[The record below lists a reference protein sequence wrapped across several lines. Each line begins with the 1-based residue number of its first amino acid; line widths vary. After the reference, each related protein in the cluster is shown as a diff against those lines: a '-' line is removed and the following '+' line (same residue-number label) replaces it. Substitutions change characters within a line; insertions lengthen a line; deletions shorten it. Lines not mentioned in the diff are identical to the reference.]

1 MKKFISVLLALVMT
15 MGLFAGCGQ
24 KKEDPTTIRLGGLKG
39 PTSIGMVKLLEDEEA
54 GNTKSDIEFVMAG
67 AADELTPKLLKGELD
82 IVAVP
87 ANLGAV
93 LYNTSEGAVQ
103 FAAVNTLGVIYIAEK
118 GGETVKSI
126 EDLKGKTIYASGKGS
141 TPEYALNYLLA
152 QYDLEVGKDVTVEWK
167 SEPSEV
173 VASIAAMDNAVAMLP
188 QPFATVATTQVK
200 DLKVVLSLTDEWNKL
215 DNGSMFITAGLIV
228 RTEFAKQYPQQLAQ
242 FLEEYAASTKWI
254 NENVE
259 EGAALVE
266 KYGIVKAAVA
276 KKAIPLCNVT
286 YIDGAEMKTALEGYL
301 NSLFEQN
308 PKAVGGK
315 MPGNDFYYNAK

>member
-1 MKKFISVLLALVMT
+1 
-15 MGLFAGCGQ
+15 
-24 KKEDPTTIRLGGLKG
+24 
-39 PTSIGMVKLLEDEEA
+39 
-54 GNTKSDIEFVMAG
+54 
-67 AADELTPKLLKGELD
+67 
-82 IVAVP
+82 
-87 ANLGAV
+87 
-93 LYNTSEGAVQ
+93 
-103 FAAVNTLGVIYIAEK
+103 
-118 GGETVKSI
+118 
-126 EDLKGKTIYASGKGS
+126 
-141 TPEYALNYLLA
+141 
-152 QYDLEVGKDVTVEWK
+152 
-167 SEPSEV
+167 
-173 VASIAAMDNAVAMLP
+173 
-188 QPFATVATTQVK
+188 
-200 DLKVVLSLTDEWNKL
+200 
-215 DNGSMFITAGLIV
+215 IV

-266 KYGIVKAAVA
+266 QYGIVKAAIA